1 MTTDSP
7 QPAAHDAPHVGA
19 PATGTRP
26 TTLDP
31 GAGYLTVINTYAIA
45 PERAEEL
52 LNLLVRATVE
62 TLRYVPGFIS
72 ANFHVN
78 LDRTQVVNYSQWR
91 NREALAAAGADP
103 KVMARIREAGSVA
116 TGFTPIQYELRES
129 VAAPGA

>member
-1 MTTDSP
+1 MTTDSTRP
-7 QPAAHDAPHVGA
+7 TAHDTPPAGA
-19 PATGTRP
+19 SETRTRR

-31 GAGYLTVINTYAIA
+31 GAGYLTVINTYAVA

-52 LNLLVRATVE
+52 LDVLVRATAE
-62 TLRYVPGFIS
+62 TLRYVPGFVS

-91 NREALAAAGADP
+91 SREALAAAGADP
-103 KVMARIREAGSVA
+103 TVVARIRAAGQVA
-116 TGFTPIQYELRES
+116 SSFTPVQYELRES